1 MALGKGKRHQPGN
14 GGGIDLERVEAQ
26 IGLFGLVG
34 EPGGEGFN
42 IEGFTCPAGV
52 TELLFCQKHQR
63 VQGCVGG
70 LAPRNQHLFGAALG
84 DTVLGMQRG

>member
-26 IGLFGLVG
+26 IGLFCLVG

-42 IEGFTCPAGV
+42 IEDFAWLAGV
-52 TELLFCQKHQR
+52 
-63 VQGCVGG
+63 
-70 LAPRNQHLFGAALG
+70 A
-84 DTVLGMQRG
+84 